1 MVFLT
6 SLNEGSRMRPIGVR
20 FTDIPRDPFDVRG
33 PARSIADRTIGYF
46 PADTINAP
54 FDAGDGRQEP
64 AQGYDQPETL
74 VNAALDALTT
84 PMAVLDGYGRILL
97 VNTSWRELLRLSGRT
112 VDNDGIGAHYLDLG
126 IPGPVA
132 EHDAL
137 ALRIGLRKVLRR
149 AAERFQYVVR
159 VQHDRADQWYQVR
172 AVRVAIAGCVR
183 VVVTHEDVT
192 AVQTAQRAVEDL
204 SNRLLTLQEEERHRI
219 AAELHDSTAQQLT
232 GAGLYLS
239 SLRSRLPDDAETRRT
254 VGQIGRAIHEAQK
267 EIRTLSYLLH
277 PPYLHRDGLRA
288 TLTRYVKGFA
298 SRTGLKATS
307 LIPREVDAFLPEV
320 QLALLRIVQEA
331 LSNVHRHASAARV
344 VVRIKRTRTALLFG
358 IFDDGR
364 GIGAVPGKAG
374 ASRTRPMGLGVPG
387 MHARIHQ
394 LGGVLRIR
402 GGSRGTI
409 VLGRIPLAR
418 CRPLG
423 RSARFLTLEP
433 PAPGSPAPEAVPVS
447 EPR

>member
-1 MVFLT
+1 
-6 SLNEGSRMRPIGVR
+6 MRPIGVR
-20 FTDIPRDPFDVRG
+20 FTDIPRDPFDVRAG
-33 PARSIADRTIGYF
+33 ARAIADRPIGYF
-46 PADTINAP
+46 PADKIIAP
-54 FDAGDGRQEP
+54 FDAGDGKPEP
-64 AQGYDQPETL
+64 AQGYDQPDTL
-74 VNAALDALTT
+74 IKATLDTLTT

-97 VNTSWRELLRLSGRT
+97 VNTSWRDLLRLSGRT
-112 VDNDGIGAHYLDLG
+112 VDHDGIGAQYLELG

-137 ALRIGLRKVLRR
+137 ALRIGLKKVLRR
-149 AAERFQYVVR
+149 TADRFQYVVR
-159 VQHDRADQWYQVR
+159 VQRDRADQWYQVR
-172 AVRVAIAGCVR
+172 AVRVTIAGAVR

-192 AVQTAQRAVEDL
+192 AVQTAQRAVEGL
-204 SNRLLTLQEEERHRI
+204 SHRLLTLQEEERHRI

-254 VGQIGRAIHEAQK
+254 IGQIGRAIHEAQK

-331 LSNVHRHASAARV
+331 LSNVHRHASASRV
-344 VVRIKRTRTALLFG
+344 VVRIKRTRTTLLFG
-358 IFDDGR
+358 IFDNGR
-364 GIGAVPGKAG
+364 GIGAVPGKVS
-374 ASRTRPMGLGVPG
+374 ASRAGPMGLGVPG
-387 MHARIHQ
+387 MHARVRQ

-402 GGSRGTI
+402 GGSRGTT
-409 VLGRIPLAR
+409 VLGKIPLAR
-418 CRPLG
+418 CRPSG
-423 RSARFLTLEP
+423 RSAR
-433 PAPGSPAPEAVPVS
+433 SPASAVAPLSEA
-447 EPR
+447 R